1 MLDDLMRDLAYG
13 ARLLRRAPGF
23 AVGAITIL
31 ALGAG
36 VTLAMVHMVNAVS
49 FHRLAIP
56 DADRLVRLT
65 RQSPDDPKPIAST
78 FPFSAAAFYRE
89 HARVFAAIV
98 AENRGTR
105 VSIDSDAEPAL
116 AVFVSDN
123 YFSALRVSPAHGR
136 VLEALDSMPGAPP
149 AVVLGN
155 RYWQRHFAGDPSVVG
170 RTLRVNGKPVLVAG
184 VLRDDFDGLAPPG
197 PVMAVWFPI
206 AARSYLIEHSA
217 PLTEGTTA
225 DTAIYGKLQG
235 DVTRPAA
242 AEQIRSLTQELR
254 RTYPRSLE
262 PNESVGVEPLF
273 ADARFEADVAILIAL
288 FALVFLSACANL
300 GNLILARGLSRHS
313 EIRTRLALGASRG
326 RVVRQLLSESVVLA
340 VLGSVAAS
348 VAGYWAARWLVIAW
362 EVPPGLHVEVD
373 SRMLIASGA
382 TVVLGVLGFGL
393 PAALRTV
400 RHAPSTRARQI
411 LVASQVAI
419 GCVLLILAAL
429 LTRAADRGHTP
440 AFAFDVDRIIVVDP
454 QFSVRT
460 LTTAE
465 ARRAL
470 DDMTSRIVRLAGVDG
485 TSVAV
490 PAARVQP
497 RGRPPVFRQ
506 SVSPSYFAA
515 VRLPLLRGR
524 LFDAGERRAV
534 VVSESIART
543 VWPGEDALGKSWPI
557 NRSESAEVIG
567 VVRDSGVAA
576 LRDRARG
583 EVYLPFTDDDLE
595 RAQIIVHTAAPVA
608 AQLEALRTT
617 AASSGITPTASPLHA
632 SLAEPEQM
640 VGRVIAMLGSLAT
653 MLAFIGIFGL
663 VAFSVVQRRREIGV
677 RVALGARAV
686 HIVHSLGAQYVTALA
701 GGVIAGVALA
711 SAGSQVLRSE
721 LSGLAALDPI
731 SFASGVG
738 IVTVAVL
745 IAIVVPARRALRI
758 DPASV
763 LRSE

>member
-23 AVGAITIL
+23 AVGAIAIL

-36 VTLAMVHMVNAVS
+36 VTLAMVHMVNAVN

-65 RQSPDDPKPIAST
+65 RQSPDDPNPIAST
-78 FPFSAAAFYRE
+78 FPSSAAAFYRE
-89 HARVFAAIV
+89 HAPVFAAIV

-105 VSIDSDAEPAL
+105 VSLDSDAEPAL

-123 YFSALRVSPAHGR
+123 YFSALRVSPAYGR

-155 RYWQRHFAGDPSVVG
+155 RYWQRRFAGDPSVVG
-170 RTLRVNGKPVLVAG
+170 RTLRVNGKLVLVAG
-184 VLRDDFDGLAPPG
+184 VLRHDFDGLAPPG

-206 AARSYLIEHSA
+206 AARPYLIEHSA
-217 PLTEGTTA
+217 PLMEGTTA
-225 DTAIYGKLQG
+225 DSAIYGKLPG
-235 DVTRPAA
+235 NVTRPAA
-242 AEQIRSLTQELR
+242 AEQIRSLTPELR
-254 RTYPRSLE
+254 RAYPRSLE

-300 GNLILARGLSRHS
+300 GNLMLARGLSRHS
-313 EIRTRLALGASRG
+313 EIRTRLALGASHG

-373 SRMLIASGA
+373 GRMLIASAA

-429 LTRAADRGHTP
+429 LTRAADRGRTP

-470 DDMTSRIVRLAGVDG
+470 DDMISRIEPLAGVDG
-485 TSVAV
+485 TSVAA
-490 PAARVQP
+490 PPARVQL

-524 LFDAGERRAV
+524 MFAAGERHAV
-534 VVSESIART
+534 VVSESLART
-543 VWPGEDALGKSWPI
+543 AWPGEEALGKTWPL

-576 LRDRARG
+576 VRNRAVG
-583 EVYLPFTDDDLE
+583 EVYVPLTNDDLE
-595 RAQIIVHTAAPVA
+595 RTQIVVHTATPGA
-608 AQLEALRTT
+608 AQLQAVR
-617 AASSGITPTASPLHA
+617 AAAAASGITPTATPLRA

-653 MLAFIGIFGL
+653 ILAFIGIFGL

-677 RVALGARAV
+677 RVALGARAIHV
-686 HIVHSLGAQYVTALA
+686 VHSLGAQYVTPLA

-711 SAGSQVLRSE
+711 AAGGQVLRSE
-721 LSGLAALDPI
+721 LSGLTQLDPI